1 MSLIVNENFLIFH
14 LDFHLLVSYKHK
26 EIDHYPVHHHEP
38 SHHES
43 GWGSSADHHGYDS
56 GYGGGDLAGYGNHY
70 SLRYLH
76 HK

>member
-1 MSLIVNENFLIFH
+1 MPIL
-14 LDFHLLVSYKHK
+14 YKHK
-26 EIDHYPVHHHEP
+26 EVDHYPVQAHGP

-43 GWGSSADHHGYDS
+43 GWGSSADNHGYDG
-56 GYGGGDLAGYGNHY
+56 GYGGEDLAGYGNHY